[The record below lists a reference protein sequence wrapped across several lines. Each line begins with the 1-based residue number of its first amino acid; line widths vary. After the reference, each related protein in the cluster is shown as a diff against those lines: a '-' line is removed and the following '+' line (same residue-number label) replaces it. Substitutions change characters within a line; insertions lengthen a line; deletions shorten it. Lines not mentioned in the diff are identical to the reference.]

1 MQDRERGESFAA
13 WVERV
18 GNPMADGHDV
28 VFQMPFVHDG
38 IRGIAD
44 FLVRTVDPD
53 TGAVT
58 YEPVDAKLA
67 RNEAKPGHVLQLCF
81 YAEALTALTGA
92 KPTHVRIALGSGQ
105 VETIR
110 VDDVLPYW
118 RRLRGQLAKLID
130 APPRRRH
137 VPRAVRPLP
146 VLPVRDGVRGRSGV
160 PPTRSST
167 SPASVR
173 PIGVTLRAGRVN
185 TIAGLAALDREI
197 PGLDERR
204 RDRFVRQAKLQV
216 VAREQ
221 HLDEPPPF
229 ELVNMPTAALNSA
242 SETEAVGFAAMPA
255 PDDGDVFL
263 DFEGHPFW
271 RADVGLFFLFGW
283 IERSDASDPRLR
295 RDFGDPLLQDR
306 DTNDDFG
313 GAPNEWE
320 FKALWAH
327 DQAEE
332 AAATKQLVDYLDARR
347 QRFPNMH
354 VYHYNH
360 TERSSLVRLTME
372 HGVAEL
378 ELERLI
384 ETGMFV
390 DLYPIITASLQA
402 GTESYGL
409 KQMERLASYERGH
422 VIERGA
428 GAVVEYEKWMADR
441 EADHLTAIAAYN
453 EDDVRATRAVRDW
466 LVEQRPATTPW
477 RPAVL
482 DKYVADPELDARIE
496 ALHAFGPGTDEHLMG
511 DLLGYWRRENSAVA
525 MKALLLSTAPD
536 TEQMES
542 MDAIARLKY
551 VGRKPQH
558 HAKTGKELKWEAAVF
573 TFPPQPID
581 ADIKPGETLILAMN
595 DREWEFF
602 KVASIDRRKGEL
614 RVVWD
619 KKRID
624 SGVIPSSLVHFV
636 RFDEKAKR
644 VALQQ
649 LGDEM
654 LAGDASRVGHSML
667 RRELPK
673 FVNGGGPA
681 GGQFTRAVEDICAW
695 VTQLDGSFVPIQ
707 GPPGSGK
714 TFTGAHIIRTLV
726 KAGKR
731 VGVTAM
737 SHHAIDN
744 LMEAVVERFVEDG
757 DVGELRAVRKSKRGD
772 LDHVEYIDDNG
783 DAAGG
788 DFNVLAGTPWFFAS
802 TAMRDNPVD
811 VLVVDEAGQL
821 GLADTLAATISAANV
836 ILLGDPQQL
845 PQVSQASHPN
855 GAGASA
861 LEHILGDDRTVSADR
876 GVLLDVTWR
885 MHPRVCK
892 FISDTSYEGKLT
904 SHESC
909 AGQSTAAGVGLRWIR
924 ADHAGRSTESP
935 EEAELVAKTIGDLM
949 GKDWTDQKGVTRPLT
964 ADDFI
969 VVTPYNDQ
977 RRLIESVLAADRS
990 MAGVK
995 ASAVE
1000 VGTVDKFQGR
1010 EAAVVVFSMATS
1022 SKDFMPRT
1030 SDFLFSKNRLNVA
1043 ISRARCLAYLICT
1056 DELLD
1061 TRARTVEEM
1070 ALISALCSFVER
1082 AKAV

>member
-1 MQDRERGESFAA
+1 
-13 WVERV
+13 
-18 GNPMADGHDV
+18 
-28 VFQMPFVHDG
+28 
-38 IRGIAD
+38 
-44 FLVRTVDPD
+44 
-53 TGAVT
+53 
-58 YEPVDAKLA
+58 
-67 RNEAKPGHVLQLCF
+67 
-81 YAEALTALTGA
+81 
-92 KPTHVRIALGSGQ
+92 
-105 VETIR
+105 
-110 VDDVLPYW
+110 
-118 RRLRGQLAKLID
+118 
-130 APPRRRH
+130 
-137 VPRAVRPLP
+137 
-146 VLPVRDGVRGRSGV
+146 
-160 PPTRSST
+160 
-167 SPASVR
+167 
-173 PIGVTLRAGRVN
+173 
-185 TIAGLAALDREI
+185 
-197 PGLDERR
+197 
-204 RDRFVRQAKLQV
+204 
-216 VAREQ
+216 
-221 HLDEPPPF
+221 
-229 ELVNMPTAALNSA
+229 
-242 SETEAVGFAAMPA
+242 
-255 PDDGDVFL
+255 
-263 DFEGHPFW
+263 
-271 RADVGLFFLFGW
+271 
-283 IERSDASDPRLR
+283 
-295 RDFGDPLLQDR
+295 
-306 DTNDDFG
+306 
-313 GAPNEWE
+313 
-320 FKALWAH
+320 
-327 DQAEE
+327 
-332 AAATKQLVDYLDARR
+332 
-347 QRFPNMH
+347 
-354 VYHYNH
+354 
-360 TERSSLVRLTME
+360 
-372 HGVAEL
+372 
-378 ELERLI
+378 
-384 ETGMFV
+384 
-390 DLYPIITASLQA
+390 
-402 GTESYGL
+402 
-409 KQMERLASYERGH
+409 
-422 VIERGA
+422 
-428 GAVVEYEKWMADR
+428 
-441 EADHLTAIAAYN
+441 
-453 EDDVRATRAVRDW
+453 
-466 LVEQRPATTPW
+466 
-477 RPAVL
+477 
-482 DKYVADPELDARIE
+482 
-496 ALHAFGPGTDEHLMG
+496 MG

-542 MDAIARLKY
+542 MGAIARLKY

-673 FVNGGGPA
+673 FVAGGGPA
-681 GGQFTRAVEDICAW
+681 GGQFTRAVEDICGW

-757 DVGELRAVRKSKRGD
+757 DVGELRAVRKSKPGD

-990 MAGVK
+990 MAEGVRGRHGRQVPGPRGRGGGVLDGDVVEGLH
-995 ASAVE
+995 AAHVRLPVLEEPTQRGDQPGEVPRLPDLHRRPARHAGAHGRGDGADLRAVLVRRTGE
-1000 VGTVDKFQGR
+1000 GGLK
-1010 EAAVVVFSMATS
+1010 VVQDRS
-1022 SKDFMPRT
+1022 RT
-1030 SDFLFSKNRLNVA
+1030 SRRPDSIWPIVASSRVVTRSSRWRL
-1043 ISRARCLAYLICT
+1043 SRVRICDTLTTESLRSPERSPETATLPGARSRSR
-1056 DELLD
+1056 LLD
-1061 TRARTVEEM
+1061 IATTTTVLIALALNESADTTTTGRRYPGDDPAGAASDAHRTSPRRITDF
-1070 ALISALCSFVER
+1070 ALTSPRVSHAPGWRRER
-1082 AKAV
+1082 DRRCCRRRSRPRRVGR